1 MQLLL
6 LQSSHTYTYTPHLH
20 RPQLRLLSPTLG
32 LGEALYEVSVANG
45 GPDPNPIPGNA
56 GNAGNAGNSGSAP
69 YQGPQPQ
76 KTAGYVE
83 GNSWN
88 ISDPSL
94 VDRRYVGYCIQEVRR
109 NTHQRWFIKTHNDC
123 CRACVCPSSSLM
135 MHPLW

>member
-45 GPDPNPIPGNA
+45 GPDPNPIPGNS
-56 GNAGNAGNSGSAP
+56 GNAGNSGSAP

-109 NTHQRWFIKTHNDC
+109 KHTSAVVHYVLIVAV
-123 CRACVCPSSSLM
+123 RACVRECVCVCVCVL
-135 MHPLW
+135 